1 MLILYGGYSISW
13 VLSGT
18 GSPGPVLL
26 SADMSG
32 LSDGRS
38 GSGTA
43 FKWGGG
49 VQTTSSNVVLTGTIT
64 SPLDATAPIGGVGVV
79 NLQGLPAGTLI
90 DIAGG
95 AYSQRLI
102 AGRRS
107 ELSSWILPT
116 AALNNNTIAV
126 RIWNN
131 VNGAPTIPALATFA
145 IGEIIAGRL
154 ASLPTL
160 IGESAPEEQINDP
173 SAFKR
178 SAGNQLWQ
186 LMRKPF
192 GVPAAKFG
200 RFATIDAKG
209 GSKSRIQSGG
219 NPASTIDVRTLM
231 YLLSTTPVCAVC
243 DTPHEFAPLPSTKT
257 AGGFLFDAT
266 MANLNFM
273 LARPSN
279 IQPLRMDPAPLW
291 TCGATFMEAT

>member
-18 GSPGPVLL
+18 GTPAPALL

-43 FKWGGG
+43 FQWGGG
-49 VQTTSSNVVLTGTIT
+49 AQTTSSNVVLTGTIT
-64 SPLDATAPIGGVGVV
+64 SPLDATAPIGGVGVI
-79 NLQGLPAGTLI
+79 NIQGLPAGTLV
-90 DIAGG
+90 DIASGT
-95 AYSQRLI
+95 YSQRLVT
-102 AGRRS
+102 GRRG

-116 AALNNNTIAV
+116 AALNSNTIVV
-126 RIWNN
+126 RIFNN
-131 VNGAPTIPALATFA
+131 VNGSATIPALTAFA
-145 IGEIIAGRL
+145 IGEIIVGRL

-160 IGESAPEEQINDP
+160 VNDSAPQEQIVDP
-173 SAFKR
+173 SANRR

-192 GVPAAKFG
+192 SEVAAKFG

-209 GSKSRIQSGG
+209 GSRSRIKSGG

-231 YLLSTTPVCAVC
+231 YLLSTTPICAVC
-243 DTPHEFAPLPSTKT
+243 DTPHEFTPLPSTKT

-279 IQPLRMDPAPLW
+279 IQPVRMDPSPLW
-291 TCGATFMEAT
+291 TCGATFTEAT